1 MTVSLRNPIR
11 ILIADKSQVVCDS
24 IRGMLD
30 READIQVIGSAV
42 TADNFMPLLD
52 EATVALIHSTFGM
65 EEAVALIEQI
75 ATMRPTVKI
84 LVFGVNENP
93 DEILCYI
100 EAGAAGYILQQES
113 LEDLLAKVRAAC
125 QNEALISPGVAAV
138 LMSRLS
144 EMRQQ
149 QETLINLQERL
160 TAVDALSPRERE
172 VLGLLSAGNSNQ
184 EIAQQLVIEYGT
196 VKNHVHNILRK
207 LESNNRTEAAS
218 LYRIYQERSP
228 NSYC

>member
-1 MTVSLRNPIR
+1 MTVSLRTPIR

-24 IRGMLD
+24 VRGMLD

-42 TADNFMPLLD
+42 TADNFAPLLE
-52 EATVALIHSTFGM
+52 EATVALVHTTLGM
-65 EEAVALIEQI
+65 EEAIALIEQMS
-75 ATMRPTVKI
+75 AMRPDVKI

-100 EAGAAGYILQQES
+100 EAGAAGYVLQQES
-113 LEDLLAKVRAAC
+113 LDDLLTKVRAAC
-125 QNEALISPGVAAV
+125 QNQALISPGVAAI

-172 VLGLLSAGNSNQ
+172 VLGLLSQGSSNQ

-218 LYRIYQERSP
+218 LFRIYQERSP
-228 NSYC
+228 DSFC

>member
-1 MTVSLRNPIR
+1 
-11 ILIADKSQVVCDS
+11 
-24 IRGMLD
+24 MLD

-52 EATVALIHSTFGM
+52 EASVVLIHATMGM
-65 EEAVALIEQI
+65 EESIAMIGQMSAL
-75 ATMRPTVKI
+75 RPSVKI
-84 LVFGVNENP
+84 LVFGVGENP

-113 LEDLLAKVRAAC
+113 LDDLLAKVRAAC
-125 QNEALISPGVAAV
+125 QNEALISPSVAAI

-172 VLGLLSAGNSNQ
+172 VLGLLSAGCSNQ

-228 NSYC
+228 DSFC

>member
-1 MTVSLRNPIR
+1 MTLTLQTPIR

-24 IRGMLD
+24 IRGVLN
-30 READIQVIGSAV
+30 RETDIEVVAGAV
-42 TADNFMPLLD
+42 TADNFLPMLED
-52 EATVALIHSTFGM
+52 ATVVLVHATMGM
-65 EEAVALIEQI
+65 EEAIAMIEQI
-75 ATMRPTVKI
+75 VATRPSVKI

-113 LEDLLAKVRAAC
+113 LDDLLTKVRAAC
-125 QNEALISPGVAAV
+125 HNQALISPGVAAI

-172 VLGLLSAGNSNQ
+172 VLGLLGEGCSNQ
-184 EIAQQLVIEYGT
+184 EIAHQLVIEYGT

-218 LYRIYQERSP
+218 LYRIYLERSP
-228 NSYC
+228 DSFC